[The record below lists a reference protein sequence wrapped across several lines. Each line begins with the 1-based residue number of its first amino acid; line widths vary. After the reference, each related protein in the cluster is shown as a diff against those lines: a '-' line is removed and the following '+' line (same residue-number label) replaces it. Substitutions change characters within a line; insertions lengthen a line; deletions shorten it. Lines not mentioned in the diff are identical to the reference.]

1 MHYSTIAAGLLSIS
15 NIPGRGT
22 DAYHIT
28 GTVGYG
34 TLIVSGD
41 TCGVVMTDGFDFYDT
56 FLYYDEENKSLH
68 FANREVDLNKI
79 ALIGLRN

>member
-15 NIPGRGT
+15 ELPGRGAN
-22 DAYHIT
+22 AYHIT

-41 TCGVVMTDGFDFYDT
+41 TCGVVMTDGFEFCDT
-56 FLYYDEENKSLH
+56 FLYYNEENKSLQ
-68 FANREVDLNKI
+68 FANREVELNRI
-79 ALIGLRN
+79 ALIGLHN